1 MAGEVLKRKREELG
15 LGIKDVAELLKLKAE
30 YLSSIEED
38 RFEKLPVAVYTIG
51 YIRCY
56 AAYLHVDPEPILSFY
71 AGHLSHPRP
80 STIIPVASSKKK
92 IPIYYYGIPIVVLL
106 LIALVVS
113 TIRRDA
119 AGPKIDMASAPPK
132 PAQIE
137 TPQQTTPIEEPTP
150 PLSQS
155 GQPPAVSQVQSPKM
169 PTAGIE
175 HRLEVIANDL
185 TWVHITFSHGGT
197 DEALLRPGM
206 TKTWTFPEKA
216 MLKIGNAGGVR
227 LNLDGQDI
235 GSPGSNGQVM
245 TITFPENRQVVPQA
259 VTDEER

>member
-1 MAGEVLKRKREELG
+1 MAGEVLKRRREELG

-92 IPIYYYGIPIVVLL
+92 IPVYYYGVPAVVFL
-106 LIALVVS
+106 LIALVVY
-113 TIRRDA
+113 TMRQDA
-119 AGPKIDMASAPPK
+119 EGPLINMASAPAK

-137 TPQQTTPIEEPTP
+137 TPQQTTPIQETAPS
-150 PLSQS
+150 LSQAV
-155 GQPPAVSQVQSPKM
+155 QAPAVSQVGSQKM
-169 PTAGIE
+169 PAAGTD

-197 DEALLRPGM
+197 DEALLRPGT
-206 TKTWTFPEKA
+206 TKTWAFPEKA

>member
-1 MAGEVLKRKREELG
+1 LAGEVLKRRREELG

-71 AGHLSHPRP
+71 SGHLSHPRP

-92 IPIYYYGIPIVVLL
+92 IPNYYYGIPIVVLL

-197 DEALLRPGM
+197 DEALLRPGT
-206 TKTWTFPEKA
+206 TKTWSFPEQA

-227 LNLDGQDI
+227 LNIDGQDI